1 MPQSVPWDARAE
13 GAAGSKKA
21 AAMTTMMARRILTR
35 PAYALAVLQS
45 FLRKVALAFKR
56 GCFSEDMFYL
66 SYIAS
71 ELRRRKG
78 RTILTALGLAVGV
91 GLVVAVSAMSS
102 GLDKAQ
108 DEVLEPLTGVGTDI
122 SVTRPIDF
130 EKGFEGLSDKERK
143 QLRKENGDARV
154 GLTNQ
159 GEPGE
164 KFSTSHFLATQLSF
178 PSSQVDEVASI
189 DGVKS
194 VAAGLT
200 LNAVTVSGTVP
211 KDTGQQG
218 GQRNQS
224 EPPAGGGGAPDNVDF
239 QSSTVSGVD
248 QTHKNLGAITSGQI
262 SKGTWFST
270 GDAREAIVNTSYAS
284 RQGIKVG
291 DTIKVKGK
299 AFKVVGLASSPL
311 GGQASDIYVKLDQL
325 QHLAGR
331 ENRVNTLYV
340 RATST
345 DEVGAVSRKIEQTF
359 ASSEVTDSQDLA
371 DRVGGSLQ
379 DAKDL
384 AGKLGTALTIVA
396 LLAAFLIASLLTLS
410 SVTKRTRE
418 LGTLKAIGWPQR
430 KVVRQVAGE
439 SLAQGALGG
448 VLGAAIG
455 VGAAALI
462 TAIGPELEATVVQA
476 SQGGGPGGPGGPG
489 GAGFGQGA
497 VQAGSE
503 LIQLTAPV
511 DAPLLLL
518 AIGLALLGGLVAGS
532 VGGLRAARL
541 RPADALRHI
550 D

>member
-1 MPQSVPWDARAE
+1 
-13 GAAGSKKA
+13 
-21 AAMTTMMARRILTR
+21 
-35 PAYALAVLQS
+35 
-45 FLRKVALAFKR
+45 
-56 GCFSEDMFYL
+56 MFYL

-91 GLVVAVSAMSS
+91 GLVVAVSAMSA

-122 SVTRPIDF
+122 SVSRPIDL
-130 EKGFEGLSDKERK
+130 EGGLEGLSKKERNR
-143 QLRKENGDARV
+143 LEKENGNARV
-154 GLTNQ
+154 GLSSL
-159 GEPGE
+159 GDPGE
-164 KFSTSHFLATQLSF
+164 KFSTSQFLATQLSF
-178 PSSQVDEVASI
+178 PASQADKVASI
-189 DGVKS
+189 DGVES

-211 KDTGQQG
+211 KDTGQQR
-218 GQRNQS
+218 GQEGQS
-224 EPPAGGGGAPDNVDF
+224 EPQLGGGGGPDNIDF
-239 QSSTVSGVD
+239 QSASISGVD
-248 QTHKNLGAITSGQI
+248 QTQKSLGAISSGQVT
-262 SKGTWFST
+262 KGTWFST
-270 GDAREAIVNTSYAS
+270 GNAREAIVNTSYAS
-284 RQGIKVG
+284 RQDIKVG
-291 DTIKVKGK
+291 DTVKVKGK
-299 AFKVVGLASSPL
+299 PFEVVGLASSPL
-311 GGQASDIYVKLDQL
+311 GGQASDIYMKLGQL

-345 DEVGAVSRKIEQTF
+345 DEVGAVSSKIEQTF
-359 ASSEVTDSQDLA
+359 ASSEVTDASDLA

-462 TAIGPELEATVVQA
+462 TAIGPELEATVAQA
-476 SQGGGPGGPGGPG
+476 SR
-489 GAGFGQGA
+489 AVGQA
-497 VQAGSE
+497 VRAVRAPTGSAR
-503 LIQLTAPV
+503 APC
-511 DAPLLLL
+511 
-518 AIGLALLGGLVAGS
+518 
-532 VGGLRAARL
+532 
-541 RPADALRHI
+541 RPARS
-550 D
+550 

>member
-1 MPQSVPWDARAE
+1 
-13 GAAGSKKA
+13 
-21 AAMTTMMARRILTR
+21 
-35 PAYALAVLQS
+35 
-45 FLRKVALAFKR
+45 
-56 GCFSEDMFYL
+56 MFYL

-91 GLVVAVSAMSS
+91 GLVVAVSAMSA

-122 SVTRPIDF
+122 SVSRPIDL
-130 EKGFEGLSDKERK
+130 KRGLEGLSKKERN
-143 QLRKENGDARV
+143 QLEKENGNARV
-154 GLTNQ
+154 GLTGQ

-164 KFSTSHFLATQLSF
+164 KFSTSSFLATQLSF
-178 PSSQVDEVASI
+178 PASQANEVASL
-189 DGVKS
+189 DGVES

-211 KDTGQQG
+211 KDTGQQR
-218 GQRNQS
+218 GQQGPS
-224 EPPAGGGGAPDNVDF
+224 SPPTGTGAPDSIDF
-239 QSSTVSGVD
+239 ESSSVTGVD
-248 QTHKNLGAITSGQI
+248 QTHKGLGAIGSGQVT
-262 SKGTWFST
+262 KGSWFST
-270 GDAREAIVNTSYAS
+270 GNAREAILNTSYAS
-284 RQGIKVG
+284 REGKKVG
-291 DTIKVKGK
+291 DTVTVKGK
-299 AFKVVGLASSPL
+299 SFRVVGLASAPL
-311 GGQASDIYVKLDQL
+311 GGQASDIYLKLDQL

-345 DEVGAVSRKIEQTF
+345 DEVGSVSSKIEHAF
-359 ASSEVTDSQDLA
+359 ASSEVTDASDLA

-384 AGKLGTALTIVA
+384 AGELGTALTVVA

-462 TAIGPELEATVVQA
+462 TALGPELEATVA
-476 SQGGGPGGPGGPG
+476 ETAQGGGPGGPGGPG
-489 GAGFGQGA
+489 ADGFGQGA